1 MKAVKNGLFND
12 KLKFW
17 YENNHRKLPWRET
30 KNPYFIWL
38 SEIILQQTRVVQGLP
53 YYLKFADAFPT
64 IKDFADAPLDHVLR
78 LWQGLG
84 YYSRARN
91 MHTTAKIISEE
102 MGGVF
107 PKDYKS
113 LQKLKGVGTYTAAAI
128 ASFSYN
134 ENVAV
139 VDGNVFRV
147 LSRYFGIET
156 DISSPKG
163 KKEFSELANETLPKN
178 DSATHN
184 QAIMEFGAM
193 LCAPKIPLCNL
204 CPVADSCFA
213 FLNNKQQVLPI
224 NLKKVKITNRY
235 FYYFILEYNGK
246 IFMKKRTEKGIWNG
260 LFDFLLVEEFENKS
274 IENILESNLIKEILN
289 TSIIENIS
297 EKYFHQLTHQKLEIA
312 FIHLK
317 MNDIDNKYYINNKH
331 NYYDLEQIENL
342 PKPIVIAN
350 YLKKFYSF

>member
-1 MKAVKNGLFND
+1 MALKNGLFID

-17 YENNHRKLPWRET
+17 YEKNHRKLPWRET

-38 SEIILQQTRVVQGLP
+38 SEIILQQTRVAQGLP
-53 YYLKFADAFPT
+53 YYLKFVDAFPT
-64 IKDFADAPLDHVLR
+64 IKDFADAHEDEVLR

-91 MHTTAKIISEE
+91 MHATAKIISEQ
-102 MGGVF
+102 MHGIF

-134 ENVAV
+134 EDVAV
-139 VDGNVFRV
+139 VDGNVYRV
-147 LSRYFGIET
+147 LSRFFGIET

-163 KKEFSELANETLPKN
+163 KKEFSELANEIVPKN
-178 DSATHN
+178 DSASHN

-193 LCAPKIPLCNL
+193 LCTPKNPQCSS

-213 FLNNKQQVLPI
+213 FLNNKQQFLPV
-224 NLKKVKITNRY
+224 NLKKVKITSR
-235 FYYFILEYNGK
+235 FLYYFIIEFNGK
-246 IFMKKRTEKGIWNG
+246 IFMKKRTEKGIWHG
-260 LFDFLLVEEFENKS
+260 LFDFLMIEELENKP
-274 IENILESNLIKEILN
+274 IEYILESDELTEILKSA
-289 TSIIENIS
+289 TIENIS
-297 EKYFHQLTHQKLEIA
+297 EKYYHQLTHQKLEIT

-317 MNDIDNKYYINNKH
+317 MNSLENDFFVENKANF
-331 NYYDLEQIENL
+331 YDFEQVENL

-350 YLKKFYSF
+350 FLKKFY